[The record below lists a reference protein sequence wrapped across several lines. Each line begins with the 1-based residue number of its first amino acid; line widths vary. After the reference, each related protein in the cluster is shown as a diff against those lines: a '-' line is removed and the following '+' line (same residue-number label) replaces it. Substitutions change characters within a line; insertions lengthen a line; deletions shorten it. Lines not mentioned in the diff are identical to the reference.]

1 MTITE
6 MRRIL
11 AESGIQLTKS
21 LGQNFLHDANQLRRI
36 VNMAELSE
44 EDSVL
49 EVGPGLGPLTK
60 LLLARSGRVL
70 AIEKDRRLARWLQ
83 KNFVDAPSLELVHD
97 DALDYLRRAKGRD
110 WSEWKM
116 VANLPYSVG
125 SPILVEWALA
135 EPKPAMMVVTL
146 QWEVVNRIRATAGS
160 RDYGVLSLLLQAG
173 YVPIGSFRVPAAC
186 FFPQPEVASA
196 CIALKRRRDPLLA
209 GTDFQRFVQLVKAG
223 FRQRRKIMLNL
234 LKTHWPEPLL
244 RECFAAQGIDFLAR
258 SESVTLEQFARL
270 AQMLPNG
277 RALAAPQIAPN
288 PDYAQRDGR
297 NFRRGERAE

>member
-36 VNMAELSE
+36 VHMAELSK

-49 EVGPGLGPLTK
+49 EVGPGLGPLTER
-60 LLLARSGRVL
+60 LLARCRRVL
-70 AIEKDRRLARWLQ
+70 AIEKDGRLARWLQ
-83 KNFVDAPSLELVHD
+83 KSFAEAPSLELVHD

-110 WSEWKM
+110 WSKWKM
-116 VANLPYSVG
+116 VANLPYSSG

-173 YVPIGSFRVPAAC
+173 HIPVGSFRVPEAC
-186 FFPQPEVASA
+186 FFPRPEVASA
-196 CIALKRRRDPLLA
+196 CIALKRRRNPLLS
-209 GTDFQRFVQLVKAG
+209 GPDFQRFVQLVKAA

-234 LKTHWPEPLL
+234 LKIHWREPLL
-244 RECFAAQGIDFLAR
+244 RECFAAQGIDFQAR
-258 SESVTLEQFARL
+258 AESVALEQFAGL

-277 RALAAPQIAPN
+277 CAFAAPQ
-288 PDYAQRDGR
+288 
-297 NFRRGERAE
+297 ERSKPS

>member
-36 VNMAELSE
+36 VHLAELSK

-49 EVGPGLGPLTK
+49 EVGPGLGPLTE
-60 LLLARSGRVL
+60 LLLARCGRVL

-83 KNFVDAPSLELVHD
+83 KRFSDAPSLELVHG

-116 VANLPYSVG
+116 AANLPYSSG

-173 YVPIGSFRVPAAC
+173 HAPVGSFRIPAAC
-186 FFPQPEVASA
+186 FFPRPEVDSA
-196 CIALKRRRDPLLA
+196 CIALKRRRNPLLA
-209 GTDFQRFVQLVKAG
+209 EPDFQRFVQLVKTG

-234 LKTHWPEPLL
+234 LKIHWREPLL
-244 RECFAAQGIDFLAR
+244 RECFAAQGIDFQAR
-258 SESVTLEQFARL
+258 AESVTLEQFAGL

-277 RALAAPQIAPN
+277 HAFAAPQKRLKPS
-288 PDYAQRDGR
+288 
-297 NFRRGERAE
+297 

>member
-36 VNMAELSE
+36 VHMAELSK

-49 EVGPGLGPLTK
+49 EVGPGLGPLTER
-60 LLLARSGRVL
+60 LLARCGRVL
-70 AIEKDRRLARWLQ
+70 AIEKDGRLARWLQ
-83 KNFVDAPSLELVHD
+83 KSFAEAPSLELVHG

-110 WSEWKM
+110 WSKWKM
-116 VANLPYSVG
+116 VANLPYSSG

-173 YVPIGSFRVPAAC
+173 HIPVGSFRVPEAC
-186 FFPQPEVASA
+186 FFPRPEVDSA
-196 CIALKRRRDPLLA
+196 CIALKRRRNPLLA
-209 GTDFQRFVQLVKAG
+209 GPDFQRFVQLVKAA

-234 LKTHWPEPLL
+234 LKIHWREPLL
-244 RECFAAQGIDFLAR
+244 RECFAAQGIDFQAR
-258 SESVTLEQFARL
+258 AESVALEQFAGL

-277 RALAAPQIAPN
+277 RAFAAPQ
-288 PDYAQRDGR
+288 
-297 NFRRGERAE
+297 ERSKPS

>member
-1 MTITE
+1 MTITK

-36 VNMAELSE
+36 VHMAELSK

-49 EVGPGLGPLTK
+49 EVGPGLGPLTER
-60 LLLARSGRVL
+60 LLARCGRVL
-70 AIEKDRRLARWLQ
+70 AIEKDGRLARWLQ
-83 KNFVDAPSLELVHD
+83 KSFADAPSLELVHG

-110 WSEWKM
+110 WSQWKM
-116 VANLPYSVG
+116 VANLPYSTG

-160 RDYGVLSLLLQAG
+160 RNYGVLSLLLQAG
-173 YVPIGSFRVPAAC
+173 HVPAGSFRVPEAC
-186 FFPQPEVASA
+186 FFPRPEVASA

-209 GTDFQRFVQLVKAG
+209 GPDFQRFVQLVKAA

-234 LKTHWPEPLL
+234 LKIHWQEPLL
-244 RECFAAQGIDFLAR
+244 RECFAAQGIDFQAR
-258 SESVTLEQFARL
+258 AESVALEQFAGL

-277 RALAAPQIAPN
+277 RAFAAPQERSKPN
-288 PDYAQRDGR
+288 
-297 NFRRGERAE
+297 

>member
-1 MTITE
+1 MTITKV
-6 MRRIL
+6 RRIL

-36 VNMAELSE
+36 VHMAELSK

-49 EVGPGLGPLTK
+49 EVGPGLGPLTER
-60 LLLARSGRVL
+60 LLARCGRVL

-83 KNFVDAPSLELVHD
+83 KSFADAPTLELVHG
-97 DALDYLRRAKGRD
+97 DALDYLRRANGRD
-110 WSEWKM
+110 WSQWKM
-116 VANLPYSVG
+116 VANLPYSSG
-125 SPILVEWALA
+125 SPILLEWALA

-146 QWEVVNRIRATAGS
+146 QWEVVNRIRASAGS

-173 YVPIGSFRVPAAC
+173 HVPVGSFRIPAAC
-186 FFPQPEVASA
+186 FFPRPEVDSA

-209 GTDFQRFVQLVKAG
+209 EPDFQRFVQLVKAG

-234 LKTHWPEPLL
+234 LKIHWQEPLL
-244 RECFAAQGIDFLAR
+244 RECFAAQGIDFQAR
-258 SESVTLEQFARL
+258 AESVALEQFAGL

-277 RALAAPQIAPN
+277 HAFAAPQ
-288 PDYAQRDGR
+288 
-297 NFRRGERAE
+297 ERSKPS

>member
-1 MTITE
+1 MTIAE

-36 VNMAELSE
+36 VHMAELSK

-49 EVGPGLGPLTK
+49 EVGPGLGPLTER
-60 LLLARSGRVL
+60 LLARCGRVL
-70 AIEKDRRLARWLQ
+70 AIEKDGRLARWLQ
-83 KNFVDAPSLELVHD
+83 KSFADAPSLELVHG

-110 WSEWKM
+110 WSQWKM
-116 VANLPYSVG
+116 VANLPYSTG

-160 RDYGVLSLLLQAG
+160 RNYGVLSLLLQAG
-173 YVPIGSFRVPAAC
+173 HVPVGSFRVPEAC
-186 FFPQPEVASA
+186 FFPRPEVASA

-209 GTDFQRFVQLVKAG
+209 GPDFQRFVQLVKAA

-234 LKTHWPEPLL
+234 LKIHWQEPLL
-244 RECFAAQGIDFLAR
+244 RECFAAQGIDFQAR
-258 SESVTLEQFARL
+258 AESVALEQFAGL

-277 RALAAPQIAPN
+277 RAFAAPQECSKPN
-288 PDYAQRDGR
+288 
-297 NFRRGERAE
+297 